1 MERWKSKD
9 DSFWRTLNSNF
20 LEICVLEWC
29 KLFGDHKD
37 KYHWENIMDDPSKF
51 KQEMF
56 HELNIKQTD
65 LEGFGGQLSL
75 YETSLLLIW
84 TMKK

>member
-1 MERWKSKD
+1 
-9 DSFWRTLNSNF
+9 
-20 LEICVLEWC
+20 
-29 KLFGDHKD
+29 
-37 KYHWENIMDDPSKF
+37 MDDPSKF